1 MPTNN
6 NLQKQPKCLLLTQ
19 NGHPDALKR
28 CLLWRVKRTRI
39 HIYGNDAPDREY
51 PRIAHRMIRP
61 VNASPSTAGPVA
73 GCNNNWSTWGVGTRL
88 QYDFTKTLYLGVD
101 FLYQGF
107 NTATGLNGT
116 GFGGGTNT
124 LGSVLAG
131 QLNTTTTTSGVNL
144 ATPLKDMQNLAVTV
158 RIHKDFLP

>member
-1 MPTNN
+1 LTTGWSVDASYEHYWTPRFHESFYGGYMAVRYNAQANN
-6 NLQKQPKCLLLTQ
+6 MLCQYESFGT
-19 NGHPDALKR
+19 G
-28 CLLWRVKRTRI
+28 
-39 HIYGNDAPDREY
+39 
-51 PRIAHRMIRP
+51 
-61 VNASPSTAGPVA
+61 ASFGTTAGPGA

-131 QLNTTTTTSGVNL
+131 QFNTATTTSGVNL